1 MTQRSPAAVVQPHEA
16 HESREAQAADG
27 RSAADRAA
35 FAAASYVAP
44 LSTIARRDLRT
55 RMAAN
60 RGW

>member
-16 HESREAQAADG
+16 PENREAQAADG
-27 RSAADRAA
+27 RSAADRAT

-44 LSTIARRDLRT
+44 LSTIGRRDLRA
-55 RMAAN
+55 RIAAS